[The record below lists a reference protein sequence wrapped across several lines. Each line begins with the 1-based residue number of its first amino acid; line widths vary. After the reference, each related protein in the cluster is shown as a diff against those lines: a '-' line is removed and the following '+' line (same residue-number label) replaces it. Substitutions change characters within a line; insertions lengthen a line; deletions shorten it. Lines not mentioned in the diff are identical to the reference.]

1 MGNVLKMA
9 KKQQIEA
16 LAVLGWSDRMIS
28 KEIGVDRGTVSKY
41 RKMLTENQPKV
52 PTEQNIQNPPIVPAD
67 QNGTAVG
74 LVPARLP
81 STKSSQLQPYLES
94 IKTLYCKRLTAQRIY
109 QDLVEQH
116 GYRGSYDS
124 VKRFVRKLRKRYRR
138 YHERLP
144 HLPGREAQV
153 DFGKST
159 CYVMKN
165 GRYRK
170 VWLFK
175 MTLSCSKHAY
185 EELVEKQDLETFIRC
200 HERGFAFFGGVPEIV
215 TLDNVKSGV
224 LQAHLYEPVL
234 NQPYY
239 AFAKHWGFAAN
250 PCIPY
255 TPEHKGVVERDIG
268 YTKHN
273 ALEGKRFES
282 LDEGNLYLKS
292 WNKRWAR
299 NRIHGTTKCQVW
311 KLFCELEQPA
321 LHALASSPFEYF
333 HPGKRIVDV
342 NGLIEVDSRYYGVPP
357 KYVGDTVIVHF
368 NQKFVKIYYGQD
380 LIITHRTLPQKGK
393 VNKPLSCF
401 PEWKHPDQESQESYY
416 LRQARKAG
424 PNLHAAVYSVL
435 STGGPLA
442 IRRVRGLLSL
452 EKVFGAAILE
462 DAAEQARRVAN
473 YSYHFVKMLCKKH
486 SECIKPELIL
496 TQQHDLIRS
505 LKEYET
511 IFAERTDS

>member
-185 EELVEKQDLETFIRC
+185 ADTGL
-200 HERGFAFFGGVPEIV
+200 
-215 TLDNVKSGV
+215 
-224 LQAHLYEPVL
+224 
-234 NQPYY
+234 
-239 AFAKHWGFAAN
+239 
-250 PCIPY
+250 
-255 TPEHKGVVERDIG
+255 
-268 YTKHN
+268 
-273 ALEGKRFES
+273 KR
-282 LDEGNLYLKS
+282 
-292 WNKRWAR
+292 
-299 NRIHGTTKCQVW
+299 
-311 KLFCELEQPA
+311 
-321 LHALASSPFEYF
+321 
-333 HPGKRIVDV
+333 
-342 NGLIEVDSRYYGVPP
+342 
-357 KYVGDTVIVHF
+357 
-368 NQKFVKIYYGQD
+368 
-380 LIITHRTLPQKGK
+380 
-393 VNKPLSCF
+393 
-401 PEWKHPDQESQESYY
+401 
-416 LRQARKAG
+416 
-424 PNLHAAVYSVL
+424 
-435 STGGPLA
+435 
-442 IRRVRGLLSL
+442 
-452 EKVFGAAILE
+452 
-462 DAAEQARRVAN
+462 
-473 YSYHFVKMLCKKH
+473 
-486 SECIKPELIL
+486 
-496 TQQHDLIRS
+496 
-505 LKEYET
+505 
-511 IFAERTDS
+511 

>member
-52 PTEQNIQNPPIVPAD
+52 PTEQNIQNRQLCPPIKWD
-67 QNGTAVG
+67 CSWIGTRQIAFHQKLTITALSG
-74 LVPARLP
+74 
-81 STKSSQLQPYLES
+81 EH
-94 IKTLYCKRLTAQRIY
+94 KTLYCKRLTAQRIY

-234 NQPYY
+234 NQTYY

-393 VNKPLSCF
+393 VNKPLSVS
-401 PEWKHPDQESQESYY
+401 EWKHPDQESQESYY

-462 DAAEQARRVAN
+462 EQPSRHAVSQTTVTILLRC
-473 YSYHFVKMLCKKH
+473 SCKKH

-496 TQQHDLIRS
+496 TQQHESDTVS
-505 LKEYET
+505 
-511 IFAERTDS
+511 